1 MISETTTISRANTQ
15 SYLKNITLFSSNMKN
30 QTRQTINGN
39 SNVFSTSE
47 SVLAQALP
55 GSLSTPKGWYSEIIN
70 SSDTETNFNPCN
82 SISIGN
88 HEEYKT
94 LNTADAPPMIF
105 SSTNQANRTVNEVS
119 SSAIFPSTNISS
131 ISDEYNNTSTDSHI
145 IEEKKHILTKEEQNL
160 IENVE
165 NREQPPVVIHKK
177 LGNNTVTYKQN
188 ISVRYLQ
195 PPTPPPPEPIIIRK
209 KKRIF
214 LKLFLLFYLIGEI
227 RPPPPCA
234 PSPLKVR

>member
-1 MISETTTISRANTQ
+1 MKTQ
-15 SYLKNITLFSSNMKN
+15 K
-30 QTRQTINGN
+30 RQTINGN

-55 GSLSTPKGWYSEIIN
+55 GSLATPKGWYSEIIDSS
-70 SSDTETNFNPCN
+70 SSDLETNFNPCN
-82 SISIGN
+82 STFIEN

-94 LNTADAPPMIF
+94 LNTTDAPPMIF
-105 SSTNQANRTVNEVS
+105 SSTNEANRIVNEIS
-119 SSAIFPSTNISS
+119 SSPIFPSTNISS

-145 IEEKKHILTKEEQNL
+145 IEEKHILTKEEQNL

-165 NREQPPVVIHKK
+165 NQEKPPIVIHKK
-177 LGNNTVTYKQN
+177 LANNTVTYKQH

-214 LKLFLLFYLIGEI
+214 LKLFLLFY
-227 RPPPPCA
+227 
-234 PSPLKVR
+234 